1 MMRETIVVEGRDD
14 ITAVKR
20 AVNCHVIAT
29 GGSHISKRC
38 LQEIRA
44 AQAQGGVIVLT
55 DPDYAGIRLRNA
67 IERAVPG
74 VLHAH
79 LPRHRADRK
88 GRAGVEYAAP
98 EDIRRALAAVQSR
111 REAKETNKTADSEPV
126 TMGALFALGL
136 TGKPDSEELRA
147 AVAAR
152 LSIGHGGAKRL
163 LAQLNHFGIGL
174 EQLERIVEEVRHGS

>member
-20 AVNCHVIAT
+20 AVDCHVIAT

-38 LQEIRA
+38 LEEIRA

-79 LPRHRADRK
+79 LPRSRADRK

-98 EDIRRALAAVQSR
+98 EDIRRALSAVRTHQK
-111 REAKETNKTADSEPV
+111 AKETNETVDREPV
-126 TMGALFALGL
+126 TMGALLALGL
-136 TGKPDSEELRA
+136 TGKPDSEALRT

-152 LSIGHGGAKRL
+152 LSIGYGGAKRL
-163 LAQLNHFGIGL
+163 LMQLNHFGIDV
-174 EQLERIVEEVRHGS
+174 EQLARIVEEVRDGS